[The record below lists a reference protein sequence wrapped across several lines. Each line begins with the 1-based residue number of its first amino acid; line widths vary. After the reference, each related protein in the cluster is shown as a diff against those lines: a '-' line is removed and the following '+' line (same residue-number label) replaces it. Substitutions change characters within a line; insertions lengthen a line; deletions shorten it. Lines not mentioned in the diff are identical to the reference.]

1 MNQKKVEYY
10 LSKFISEGLELDL
23 TDPNLKDTPERMSK
37 MYCQEFFKS
46 LEPNTTLITT
56 FPNDK
61 DYDEIILLDNI
72 PFVSMCSHH
81 FLPFSG
87 KAWFAYI
94 PDKKLVGAS
103 KINRLITHYSAKPQL
118 QENLSK
124 EIVDSFVYLL
134 QPKAV
139 MLVMRAIHGCMACRG
154 IRQGNDAGMMTSVV
168 YGIFKENDK
177 ARSEVLQLIKLSN
190 QRS

>member
-1 MNQKKVEYY
+1 MNQAKVEEYFGK
-10 LSKFISEGLELDL
+10 LLTEGLGLDL
-23 TDPNLKDTPERMSK
+23 SDPNLKDTPKRVAK

-124 EIVDSFVYLL
+124 EIVDNFVYLL

-154 IRQGNDAGMMTSVV
+154 IRQGNDAGMITSVV
-168 YGIFKENDK
+168 YGVFKENDK
-177 ARSEVLQLIKLSN
+177 ARSEVLNLIKLTD
-190 QRS
+190 

>member
-1 MNQKKVEYY
+1 MNQAKVEEYFGK
-10 LSKFISEGLELDL
+10 LMTEGLGLDL
-23 TDPNLKDTPERMSK
+23 SDPNLKDTPHRVAK
-37 MYCQEFFKS
+37 MYCEEFFKS
-46 LEPNTTLITT
+46 LNINYPLITT
-56 FPNDK
+56 FPNEQN
-61 DYDEIILLDNI
+61 YDEIILLDNI

-103 KINRLITHYSAKPQL
+103 KINRLIAYYSAKPQL

-124 EIVDSFVYLL
+124 EIVDCFVRLL
-134 QPKAV
+134 EPKAV

-154 IRQGNDAGMMTSVV
+154 VKQGNDAGMMTSVV
-168 YGIFKENDK
+168 YGIFKEDSK
-177 ARSEVLQLIKLSN
+177 SRAEVLNLIALSN
-190 QRS
+190 K

>member
-1 MNQKKVEYY
+1 MNQAKVEEYFGK
-10 LSKFISEGLELDL
+10 LLTEGLGLDL
-23 TDPNLKDTPERMSK
+23 SDPNLKDTPKRVARMF
-37 MYCQEFFKS
+37 CNEFFKS
-46 LEPNTTLITT
+46 LDPNSFSLTT

-124 EIVDSFVYLL
+124 EIVDCFVSLL

-168 YGIFKENDK
+168 YGVFKENDK
-177 ARSEVLQLIKLSN
+177 ARSEVLNLIKLAD
-190 QRS
+190 